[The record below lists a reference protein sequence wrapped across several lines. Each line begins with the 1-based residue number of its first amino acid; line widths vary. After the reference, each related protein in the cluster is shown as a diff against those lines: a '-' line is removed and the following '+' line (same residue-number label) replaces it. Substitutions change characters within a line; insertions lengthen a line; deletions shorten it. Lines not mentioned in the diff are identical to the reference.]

1 MTENE
6 KQADNQTRRQKIA
19 ERYKGVDPSMLE
31 VIPAELDE
39 SINIAEQK
47 LKVAAY
53 VRVSTENDE
62 QKSSFEL
69 QSNDFTNRI
78 NANPNWEFVGIYADE
93 GISGTEMSHRKGML
107 QMIEDCKAG
116 KINLILAKSIARFA
130 RNVVDCLSVI
140 EELRNLNPPVGVY
153 FDESN
158 LYTLDTTGALVLTIL
173 ATVAEEES
181 RSKSFIM
188 NWSVEKRFSS
198 GIFLLPEPIG
208 FDKDEDGN
216 LVINPNE
223 AETVKVMY
231 DLFVNGWKIQEI
243 ADLLTEYQRP
253 TKKGNTEWSPRSI
266 HGVLENE
273 RNCGDVLARK
283 TYTPNFKD
291 HKSKKNV
298 NQRNKYRQ
306 RDHHEGIVD
315 RDVFEAVQ
323 LRKRLLSG
331 IRGTKTIP
339 ALSVVD
345 DGVLKG
351 YVPLHKDWTGF
362 TGETILNAAQSVM
375 TGPPGEP
382 VQADIIRPLGRQLNM
397 DGFSKVSGLSYHLRD
412 KPYLRIRGGKLRF
425 STYCL
430 HRFEDVEYVEML
442 LNPVDKCIA
451 IRPTDSH
458 NPNAIHWGKLKDE
471 RWAVLPVSCAGLLRV
486 LGDIMDWDDPDA
498 LTFVG
503 EYVEDQKL
511 LLFSLGNSAITRTVV
526 PDKQDEAAAGAGTE
540 GSDNDNNE
548 ESNDAPHTV
557 VLYSHSIG
565 ATLDLPITSMATV
578 SLLEQRHYAGD
589 WDVLRPAK
597 ALEENKIL
605 TKDRLAELMSEAE
618 TIIERW
624 AQNHDEQ

>member
-1 MTENE
+1 M
-6 KQADNQTRRQKIA
+6 
-19 ERYKGVDPSMLE
+19 
-31 VIPAELDE
+31 DE

-78 NANPNWEFVGIYADE
+78 NANPNWEFAGIYADE
-93 GISGTEMSHRKGML
+93 GISGTELSHRTGML

-130 RNVVDCLSVI
+130 RNVVDCLSII

-216 LVINPNE
+216 LVINPDE

-231 DLFVNGWKIQEI
+231 NLYVNGWKIQEI
-243 ADLLTEYQRP
+243 ADLLTEYERP
-253 TKKGNTEWSPRSI
+253 TKKGNTEWGYHSI
-266 HGVLENE
+266 LNVLGNE

-283 TYTPNFKD
+283 TFTPNFKD

-315 RDVFEAVQ
+315 RDVFEAAQ
-323 LRKRLLSG
+323 LRRQMLSG
-331 IRGTKTIP
+331 IRGSNRAIP
-339 ALSVVD
+339 VLSVVD
-345 DGVLKG
+345 DGALKG
-351 YVPLHKDWTGF
+351 FVPLHKDWTGF
-362 TGETILNAAQSVM
+362 TGDSILDAAQSVLKIPAGK
-375 TGPPGEP
+375 TKEDYT
-382 VQADIIRPLGRQLNM
+382 VHPLGKQLNM
-397 DGFSKVSGLSYHLRD
+397 DGFREVSGLSYHHRD
-412 KPYLRIRGGKLRF
+412 KPYLRIKGGKMRF
-425 STYCL
+425 SMYCL
-430 HRFEDVEYVEML
+430 QKFQDVEYVELL
-442 LNPVDKCIA
+442 LNPVEKCIA
-451 IRPTDSH
+451 IRPTDKQ
-458 NPNAIHWGKLKDE
+458 NPNAIHWGKVKND
-471 RWAVLPVSCAGLLRV
+471 RWAVLPVSCTGLLQV

-498 LTFVG
+498 LSFVG
-503 EYVEDQKL
+503 EIVEEQKL
-511 LLFSLGNSAITRTVV
+511 LLFGLENSAITCAVV
-526 PDKQDEAAAGAGTE
+526 PDRPEEAE
-540 GSDNDNNE
+540 KDNSDNAENT
-548 ESNDAPHTV
+548 PQKV
-557 VLYSHSIG
+557 VLYSHETG
-565 ATLDLPITSMATV
+565 ATLDIPITTMAEV
-578 SLLEQRHYAGD
+578 SLLERKHYAGD
-589 WDVLRPAK
+589 WDVLRPATK
-597 ALEENKIL
+597 LEEKEPL
-605 TKDRLAELMSEAE
+605 TQDRLAELMSEAE
-618 TIIERW
+618 EIIERW
-624 AQNHDEQ
+624 AKNHDEQ

>member
-6 KQADNQTRRQKIA
+6 KKADNLTRRQKIA

-31 VIPAELDE
+31 VIPAEMDE

-216 LVINPNE
+216 LVINPDE

-231 DLFVNGWKIQEI
+231 NLYVNGWKVQEI
-243 ADLLTEYQRP
+243 ADLLTEYGRP
-253 TKKGNTEWSPRSI
+253 TKKGNTEWHHPSI
-266 HGVLENE
+266 YNVLGNE

-283 TYTPNFKD
+283 TFTPNFKD
-291 HKSKKNV
+291 HKAKKNV

-315 RDVFEAVQ
+315 RDVFEAAQ
-323 LRKRLLSG
+323 MRRQALSG
-331 IRGTKTIP
+331 IRGSNRTIP
-339 ALSVVD
+339 VLSVVD

-351 YVPLHKDWTGF
+351 FVPLHKDWTGF
-362 TGETILNAAQSVM
+362 TGDSILDAAQSVLKLPAGQ
-375 TGPPGEP
+375 TKEEHT
-382 VQADIIRPLGRQLNM
+382 VRPLGRQLNM
-397 DGFSKVSGLSYHLRD
+397 DGFREVSGLSYHHRD
-412 KPYLRIRGGKLRF
+412 KPYLRIKGGRMRF
-425 STYCL
+425 SMYCL
-430 HRFEDVEYVEML
+430 QRFQDVEYVELL
-442 LNPVDKCIA
+442 LNPVEKCIA
-451 IRPTDSH
+451 IRPTDKQ
-458 NPNAIHWGKLKDE
+458 NPNAIHWGKVKND
-471 RWAVLPVSCAGLLRV
+471 RWAVLPVSCAGLLQV

-498 LTFVG
+498 LSFVG
-503 EYVEDQKL
+503 EYIEGQKL
-511 LLFSLGNSAITRTVV
+511 LLFGLENSAITRAIV
-526 PDKQDEAAAGAGTE
+526 PDRSDEANKD
-540 GSDNDNNE
+540 DND
-548 ESNDAPHTV
+548 SPDVTPQKV
-557 VLYSHSIG
+557 ILYSHEIG
-565 ATLDLPITSMATV
+565 ATLDIPITTMAEV
-578 SLLEQRHYAGD
+578 SLLERRHYAGD
-589 WDVLRPAK
+589 WDVLRPATR
-597 ALEENKIL
+597 LEEKGAL
-605 TKDRLAELMSEAE
+605 TQDRLAELMSEAE
-618 TIIERW
+618 EIIERW
-624 AQNHDEQ
+624 ANNHDEQ

>member
-31 VIPAELDE
+31 VIPAEMDE

-78 NANPNWEFVGIYADE
+78 NANPNWEFAGIYADE
-93 GISGTEMSHRKGML
+93 GISGTELSHRTGML

-130 RNVVDCLSVI
+130 RNVVDCLSII

-216 LVINPNE
+216 LVINPDE

-231 DLFVNGWKIQEI
+231 NLYVNGWRVQEI
-243 ADLLTEYQRP
+243 ADLLTEYERP
-253 TKKGNTEWSPRSI
+253 TKKGNTEWGHRSI
-266 HGVLENE
+266 LNVLENE

-283 TYTPNFKD
+283 TFTPNFKD

-315 RDVFEAVQ
+315 RDVFEAAQ
-323 LRKRLLSG
+323 LRRQLMAG
-331 IRGTKTIP
+331 IRGSNRTIP
-339 ALSVVD
+339 VLSVVD
-345 DGVLKG
+345 DGALKG
-351 YVPLHKDWTGF
+351 FVPLHKDWTGF
-362 TGETILNAAQSVM
+362 TGDSILDAAQSVLKIPAGK
-375 TGPPGEP
+375 TKEDYT
-382 VQADIIRPLGRQLNM
+382 VHPLGRQLNM
-397 DGFSKVSGLSYHLRD
+397 ESFQEVSGLSYHHRD
-412 KPYLRIRGGKLRF
+412 KPYLRIKSGKMRF
-425 STYCL
+425 SSYCL
-430 HRFEDVEYVEML
+430 QKFQDVEYVELL

-451 IRPTDSH
+451 VRPTDKQ
-458 NPNAIHWGKLKDE
+458 NPNAIHWGKLKND
-471 RWAVLPVSCAGLLRV
+471 RWAVLPVSCAGLLQV

-498 LTFVG
+498 LSFVG
-503 EYVEDQKL
+503 EYVEEQKL
-511 LLFSLGNSAITRTVV
+511 LLFGLENSTFTRAVV
-526 PDKQDEAAAGAGTE
+526 PDRPDETDKMADTGGTA
-540 GSDNDNNE
+540 DK
-548 ESNDAPHTV
+548 PQKV
-557 VLYSHSIG
+557 ILYSRETGDAFDI
-565 ATLDLPITSMATV
+565 PITTMASV
-578 SLLEQRHYAGD
+578 SLLEQKHYAGD
-589 WDVLRPAK
+589 WDVLRPATR
-597 ALEENKIL
+597 LEEKEML
-605 TKDRLAELMSEAE
+605 SQDRLAELMSEAE
-618 TIIERW
+618 EIIERW
-624 AQNHDEQ
+624 ATNHDEQ